1 MDASM
6 KDEIRRQTL
15 ALCKIEECLTKI
27 CERLDEQ
34 SGAGYLTVKET
45 AKLLN
50 KKPST
55 IRRWIS
61 EGKLVATK
69 LNNGSQ
75 QDHYLIRKRVIQNL
89 TASKVL

>member
-1 MDASM
+1 MDASI
-6 KDEIRRQTL
+6 KDEIRRQTI

-27 CERLDEQ
+27 CEQLEEQ
-34 SGAGYLTVKET
+34 NGAGYLTVKEV

-75 QDHYLIRKRVIQNL
+75 QDYYLIRKRVMQNL
-89 TASKVL
+89 TSLKIL